1 MMLLK
6 SSDISPRKPA
16 IINADHS
23 EHEIKPQHCT
33 EEAISTEMNSFGF
46 YVKELESYANAALSG
61 EDSFVAKVNFH
72 ELLNGEVGA
81 ELRRRV
87 PLTYRQEIGAFFTG
101 ENLRQIVFN
110 SFPGDPIETALWDPA
125 CGAGDLL
132 LTYAKRLPINT
143 SIERTIKDWGKAIFG
158 NDIEALFLRAAK
170 SRLVL
175 LAYARGARS
184 KSKNKVTLE
193 NTFPNLIKRN
203 SLTEKFTTPK
213 ANVVLNPPFVSIQA
227 DKNCEWGNGNV
238 SAAAVFVEMCV
249 KKSLP
254 GTKIVAILPDVL
266 RTGTRYAQWR
276 SLINKHSDIEKID
289 IYGSFDPQADV
300 DVFVLELTTKSSKN
314 FSNAKDW
321 TWGITDNAAIE
332 RIEHYFSI
340 SVGPVVPHR
349 HKEVGEESP
358 YLHARESPAWGM
370 LEEISTRRRFSGR
383 THQPPFVVIRRTS
396 SPSDR
401 ERAIGTIINC
411 TEAVAVENHL
421 IICKPHDNSLE
432 SCKILL
438 ETLKSNS
445 TNEWLNSRIRCRHL
459 TVGSIKEVPFL
470 QANQKIGTDLVAHPQ
485 NLKGKKWR
493 EI

>member
-6 SSDISPRKPA
+6 SSDITPRKPA

-23 EHEIKPQHCT
+23 EHEIQPQQST
-33 EEAISTEMNSFGF
+33 EESVSPEMNSFGF
-46 YVKELESYANAALSG
+46 YVQELESYANSALSG
-61 EDSFVAKVNFH
+61 EDSFTAKINFH
-72 ELLNGEVGA
+72 ELFDGEVGA

-87 PLTYRQEIGAFFTG
+87 PLNYRQEIGAFFTG

-110 SFPGDPIETALWDPA
+110 SFSEDPIETALWDPA

-132 LTYAKRLPINT
+132 LTYAKRLPVDP
-143 SIERTIKDWGKAIFG
+143 SIERTIKNWGKVIFG

-175 LAYARGARS
+175 LAYARGARR
-184 KSKNKVTLE
+184 KSKNKVALG
-193 NTFPNLIKRN
+193 NTFPNLKKRN
-203 SLTEKFTTPK
+203 SLTKKFTPPK
-213 ANVVLNPPFVSIQA
+213 ANIVLNPPFISIQA
-227 DKNCEWGNGNV
+227 DKNCEWGKGNV
-238 SAAAVFVEMCV
+238 SAAGVFVEMCV

-254 GTKIVAILPDVL
+254 GTRIVAILPDVL

-276 SLINKHSDIEKID
+276 ALIKKHSEIEKVD

-300 DVFVLELTTKSSKN
+300 DVFVLELTTKSSKKS
-314 FSNAKDW
+314 FISKDW
-321 TWGITDNAAIE
+321 AWGNTDNAATE

-349 HKEVGEESP
+349 HKEVGEELP

-370 LEEISTRRRFSGR
+370 LDEISTRRRFSGR

-432 SCKILL
+432 TCKILL

-459 TVGSIKEVPFL
+459 TVGSIKEVPL
-470 QANQKIGTDLVAHPQ
+470 LKVNQKKST
-485 NLKGKKWR
+485 
-493 EI
+493 

>member
-1 MMLLK
+1 MHLK
-6 SSDISPRKPA
+6 SSDTPPPKPA
-16 IINADHS
+16 TINAAHS
-23 EHEIKPQHCT
+23 EYEIQPRHCT
-33 EEAISTEMNSFGF
+33 EESISTEMNSFGF
-46 YVKELESYANAALSG
+46 YVKKLESYANAALSG
-61 EDSFVAKVNFH
+61 DDSFIAKINFH
-72 ELLNGEVGA
+72 ELLNGEVGS

-110 SFPGDPIETALWDPA
+110 SFSEDSTETALWDPA

-132 LTYAKRLPINT
+132 LNYAKRLPINP
-143 SIERTIKDWGKAIFG
+143 SIESTIKNWGKVIFG

-170 SRLVL
+170 SRLIL
-175 LAYARGARS
+175 LAYARGARR
-184 KSKNKVTLE
+184 KSKNKVALE
-193 NTFPNLIKRN
+193 NTFPNLKKRN
-203 SLTEKFTTPK
+203 SLTERFTAPK
-213 ANVVLNPPFVSIQA
+213 ANVVLNPPFVSIKA
-227 DKNCEWGNGNV
+227 DKNCEWGKGNV

-249 KKSLP
+249 KKSLR

-266 RTGTRYAQWR
+266 RTGTRYGQWR
-276 SLINKHSDIEKID
+276 ALIKKHSEIEKID

-300 DVFVLELTTKSSKN
+300 DVFVLELTTKSSDKS
-314 FSNAKDW
+314 FISKDSD
-321 TWGITDNAAIE
+321 WGITDNAATE

-349 HKEVGEESP
+349 HKEVGDELP
-358 YLHARESPAWGM
+358 YLHARESPAWGT
-370 LEEISTRRRFSGR
+370 LEEISTRRRFSGKA
-383 THQPPFVVIRRTS
+383 HQPPFVVIRRTS

-459 TVGSIKEVPFL
+459 TVGSIKEVPLL
-470 QANQKIGTDLVAHPQ
+470 QVNQ
-485 NLKGKKWR
+485 
-493 EI
+493 EIA